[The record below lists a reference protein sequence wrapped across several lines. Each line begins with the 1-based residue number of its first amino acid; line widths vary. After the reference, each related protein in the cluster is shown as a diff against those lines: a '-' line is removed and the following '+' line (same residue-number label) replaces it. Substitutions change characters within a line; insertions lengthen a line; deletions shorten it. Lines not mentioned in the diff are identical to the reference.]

1 MSRSRD
7 SSQHRRF
14 RRRRLTLDDFTVV
27 DSAMLKR
34 AVSAAA
40 LGNAMTWFDF
50 GV

>member
-7 SSQHRRF
+7 SSQHRHF
-14 RRRRLTLDDFTVV
+14 RRRLTLDDFTVV